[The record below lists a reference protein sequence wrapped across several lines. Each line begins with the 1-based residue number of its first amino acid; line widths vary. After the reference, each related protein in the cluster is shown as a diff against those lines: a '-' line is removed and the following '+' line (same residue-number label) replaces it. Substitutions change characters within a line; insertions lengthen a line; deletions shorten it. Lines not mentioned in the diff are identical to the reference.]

1 MATTLYLIR
10 HGETDYNASGRMQG
24 WLDIPLNEM
33 GFHQA
38 KLLAHRFRGKSI
50 AAVYASPLM
59 RAAET
64 ARAVAE
70 AVGAPISMDERLREY
85 NMGDWSG
92 LTIEDIVKSE
102 PNFSAH
108 GPIEIPV
115 PNGESAQDMH
125 ARVDSFLQEVIE
137 RYPNDRVVAVSH
149 GGTLAMGVATMLG
162 MPVLRRQ
169 PFSFGNT
176 SIAEADYSHGQWRLR
191 TLNDQCHF
199 HMQTKDAP
207 EAAPPETPAEAQE
220 AVEAA
225 EEATGEAVPNAEAN

>member
-10 HGETDYNASGRMQG
+10 HGETDHNLSGRMQG
-24 WLDIPLNEM
+24 WLDIPLNAL

-50 AAVYASPLM
+50 DAVYTSPLM

-70 AVGAPISMDERLREY
+70 AVDAPLTFDARLREY

-92 LTIEDIVKSE
+92 LTFDEVVALE
-102 PNFSAH
+102 PRFALH
-108 GPIEIPV
+108 HTEELPIPK
-115 PNGESAQDMH
+115 GESAQEMYD
-125 ARVDSFLQEVIE
+125 RVMPFLREVIE
-137 RYPNDRVVAVSH
+137 KHAGQHVVAVSH
-149 GGTLAMGVATMLG
+149 GGTLAMVVAAMLK
-162 MPVLRRQ
+162 MPVIRRQ

-176 SIAEADYSHGQWRLR
+176 SIAEADYAHGQWRLR
-191 TLNDQCHF
+191 TLNDQCHL

-207 EAAPPETPAEAQE
+207 EAAPPETVAE
-220 AVEAA
+220 A
-225 EEATGEAVPNAEAN
+225 EEAAAEQTAE

>member
-1 MATTLYLIR
+1 MTTTLYWVR
-10 HGETDYNASGRMQG
+10 HGETDHNASGRMQG
-24 WLDIPLNEM
+24 WLDIPLNAM

-70 AVGAPISMDERLREY
+70 AVDVPIGMDERLREY

-92 LTIEDIVKSE
+92 MTFDEIVQSE

-115 PNGESAQDMH
+115 PNGESAQEMY
-125 ARVDSFLQEVIE
+125 ARVSSFLQDVIARHPDE
-137 RYPNDRVVAVSH
+137 RVVAVSH
-149 GGTLAMGVATMLG
+149 GGTLAMVVATMLG

-176 SIAEADYSHGQWRLR
+176 SIARADYSHGHWRLR
-191 TLNDQCHF
+191 TLNDQCHL

-207 EAAPPETPAEAQE
+207 EAAPPETAAEAQE

-225 EEATGEAVPNAEAN
+225 PNAEIN

>member
-1 MATTLYLIR
+1 MTTTLYMIR
-10 HGETDYNASGRMQG
+10 HGETDHNASGRMQG
-24 WLDIPLNEM
+24 WLDIPLNAM
-33 GFHQA
+33 GMHQA
-38 KLLAHRFRGKSI
+38 TILAHRFRGKTL

-64 ARAVAE
+64 GRAVAE
-70 AVGAPISMDERLREY
+70 AVDVPIRMDERLREY

-92 LTIEDIVKSE
+92 LTIDEIVRGE

-115 PNGESAQDMH
+115 PNGESAQQMH
-125 ARVDSFLQEVIE
+125 ARVSSFLNSVIE
-137 RYPNDRVVAVSH
+137 QHAGQRAVAVSH
-149 GGTLAMGVATMLG
+149 GGTLAMMVATMLG

-176 SIAEADYSHGQWRLR
+176 SIAKAEYSHGHWRLR
-191 TLNDQCHF
+191 TLNDQCHL
-199 HMQTKDAP
+199 HMQTRDAP

-220 AVEAA
+220 AA
-225 EEATGEAVPNAEAN
+225 ETTPSAEAG

>member
-1 MATTLYLIR
+1 MTTTLYLIR
-10 HGETDYNASGRMQG
+10 HGETDHNASGRMQG
-24 WLDIPLNEM
+24 WLDIPLNSM

-38 KLLAHRFRGKSI
+38 KLLAHRFRGKRV
-50 AAVYASPLM
+50 AAVYTSPLV

-70 AVGAPISMDERLREY
+70 AVSVTINIDERLREY

-92 LTIEDIVKSE
+92 MTFEEIVRSE

-108 GPIEIPV
+108 GPVEIPV
-115 PNGESAQDMH
+115 PNGESAQQMY
-125 ARVDSFLQEVIE
+125 ARVSSFLREVTE
-137 RYPNDRVVAVSH
+137 RHPDQRVVAVSH
-149 GGTLAMGVATMLG
+149 GGTLAMVVATMLG

-176 SIAEADYSHGQWRLR
+176 SIAKADFSHGHWRLR
-191 TLNDQCHF
+191 TLNDQCHL

-207 EAAPPETPAEAQE
+207 ESAPPETPAEAQE
-220 AVEAA
+220 AVYGTLDACATEAR
-225 EEATGEAVPNAEAN
+225 TGGMP